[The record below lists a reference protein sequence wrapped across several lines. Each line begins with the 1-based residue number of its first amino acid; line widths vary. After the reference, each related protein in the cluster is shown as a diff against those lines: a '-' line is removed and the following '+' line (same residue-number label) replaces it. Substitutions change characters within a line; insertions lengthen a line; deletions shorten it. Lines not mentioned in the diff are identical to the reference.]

1 MYSYIVKSDG
11 SLEELTSENVD
22 NYLNKKVKFRSALFC
37 KELAKTGH
45 VCNACAGNFFYRRG
59 SENIGLACS
68 QISTKLKLKS
78 MKAFHDS
85 TVNTSEMDIM
95 KAFGLK

>member
-1 MYSYIVKSDG
+1 M
-11 SLEELTSENVD
+11 
-22 NYLNKKVKFRSALFC
+22 
-37 KELAKTGH
+37 
-45 VCNACAGNFFYRRG
+45 CAGNFFYRRG

-68 QISTKLKLKS
+68 QISTKLKLVS

-85 TVNTSEMDIM
+85 TVNTTEMDVM